1 MASIT
6 EARLSISFNQ
16 QFNQIAT
23 VQITG
28 QMLLDI
34 NDVGS
39 FALQCAVFG
48 DDLVFDDFLFQY
60 QPKGV
65 SGGGPTFVP
74 FEFLSTEQRS
84 ILNEDVIGKD
94 EIYAN
99 LTLRK
104 NNEIGPIVS
113 SRKSNVVQISA

>member
-1 MASIT
+1 MATIT
-6 EARLSISFNQ
+6 EAQLSINATQS
-16 QFNQIAT
+16 NQIVT
-23 VQITG
+23 VRITG
-28 QMLLDI
+28 QMLMNI

-39 FALQCAVFG
+39 FSLQCAVFG

-60 QPKGV
+60 QPEGV
-65 SGGGPTFVP
+65 SGGGPAFLP

-113 SRKSNVVQISA
+113 NRKTNVVQISA

>member
-1 MASIT
+1 MAAIT
-6 EARLSISFNQ
+6 EAQLSITPTVS
-16 QFNQIAT
+16 NQIVT
-23 VQITG
+23 VRITG
-28 QMLLDI
+28 QMLFNI
-34 NDVGS
+34 SDVGS
-39 FALQCAVFG
+39 FNLQCAVFG

-60 QPKGV
+60 QPRGIGA
-65 SGGGPTFVP
+65 GGSTFVP

-113 SRKSNVVQISA
+113 TRKTNVVQISA